1 MNGEWLKIVFASIF
15 EVLWVIGLKY
25 AEGFWEWSGTIFT
38 IGISFYFLIMAGEKL
53 PPGTVY
59 AVSTGLGTLG
69 TVGVGYFFFHES
81 ISGVQV
87 FFLLLLCIGIIGLKQ
102 SMNQT
107 KEQEESTWHG
117 ES

>member
-15 EVLWVIGLKY
+15 EVL
-25 AEGFWEWSGTIFT
+25 WEWSGTIFT

-59 AVSTGLGTLG
+59 AVFTGLGTLG